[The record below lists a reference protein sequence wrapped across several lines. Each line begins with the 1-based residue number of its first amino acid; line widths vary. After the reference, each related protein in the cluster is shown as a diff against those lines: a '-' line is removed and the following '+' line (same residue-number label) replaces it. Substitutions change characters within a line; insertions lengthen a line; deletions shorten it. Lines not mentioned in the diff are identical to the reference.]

1 MRFAKLAAALLLAFC
16 AFAAPAFGEVAV
28 VDVAR
33 VIERSVPGKEGQQY
47 IDNLRKS
54 LNDELAAFAKSASK
68 DKDAA
73 QKTAQKQAELNAQF
87 NAEYS
92 RVSGLMAEEVRK
104 AVAGWL
110 KANKE
115 GVTVVVPAGSA
126 LGFKPDADVSREI
139 LKRLNRV
146 KIDFAKKK

>member
-16 AFAAPAFGEVAV
+16 AFAGPAFAEVAV

-33 VIERSVPGKEGQQY
+33 VIERSVPGKVGQQY

-73 QKTAQKQAELNAQF
+73 QKTAQKQAELNARF

-92 RVSGLMAEEVRK
+92 RVSSLMGAEVRK
-104 AVAGWL
+104 AVAAWL
-110 KANKE
+110 KANKK
-115 GVTVVVPAGSA
+115 GVTLVVPAGAA
-126 LGFKPDADVSREI
+126 LGFKPEADVSGEI

-146 KIDFAKKK
+146 KIDFSKK

>member
-16 AFAAPAFGEVAV
+16 ALAAPAFAEVAV

-33 VIERSVPGKEGQQY
+33 VIERSVPGKVGQQY

-73 QKTAQKQAELNAQF
+73 QKQAELNARF

-92 RVSGLMAEEVRK
+92 RVSALMGAEVRK

-110 KANKE
+110 KANKK
-115 GVTVVVPAGSA
+115 GVTLVVPAGAA

-146 KIDFAKKK
+146 SIDFSQK

>member
-16 AFAAPAFGEVAV
+16 AFAGPAFAEVAV

-33 VIERSVPGKEGQQY
+33 VIERSVPGKVGQQY

-73 QKTAQKQAELNAQF
+73 QKTAQKPRF
-87 NAEYS
+87 YS
-92 RVSGLMAEEVRK
+92 VDSIWSGPDRNHSGCGSPCERVQR
-104 AVAGWL
+104 
-110 KANKE
+110 
-115 GVTVVVPAGSA
+115 
-126 LGFKPDADVSREI
+126 R
-139 LKRLNRV
+139 NRRS
-146 KIDFAKKK
+146 

>member
-16 AFAAPAFGEVAV
+16 AFAGPAFAEVAV

-33 VIERSVPGKEGQQY
+33 VIERSVPGKVGQQY

-73 QKTAQKQAELNAQF
+73 QKTAQKQAELNARF

-92 RVSGLMAEEVRK
+92 RVSGLMASV
-104 AVAGWL
+104 
-110 KANKE
+110 
-115 GVTVVVPAGSA
+115 VTLSSRRVSSGDA
-126 LGFKPDADVSREI
+126 LASRTM
-139 LKRLNRV
+139 
-146 KIDFAKKK
+146 AW

>member
-16 AFAAPAFGEVAV
+16 ALAAPAFAEVAV

-33 VIERSVPGKEGQQY
+33 VIERSVPGKVGQQY

-73 QKTAQKQAELNAQF
+73 QKTAQKQAELNARF
-87 NAEYS
+87 NAEYN
-92 RVSGLMAEEVRK
+92 RVSSLMGAEVRK
-104 AVAGWL
+104 AVAAWL
-110 KANKE
+110 KANKK
-115 GVTVVVPAGSA
+115 GVTLVVPAGAA
-126 LGFKPDADVSREI
+126 LGFKPEADVSGEI

-146 KIDFAKKK
+146 SIDFSQK

>member
-16 AFAAPAFGEVAV
+16 ALAAPAFAEVAV
-28 VDVAR
+28 VDVG
-33 VIERSVPGKEGQQY
+33 SVPGKEGQQY

-146 KIDFAKKK
+146 KIDFSKK

>member
-16 AFAAPAFGEVAV
+16 ALAAPAFGEVAV

-33 VIERSVPGKEGQQY
+33 VIERSVPGKAGQQY
-47 IDNLRKS
+47 IDKLRES
-54 LNDELAAFAKSASK
+54 LNKELTDYTASVLN

-73 QKTAQKQAELNAQF
+73 QKTAQKQAELNARF

-92 RVSGLMAEEVRK
+92 RVSSLMGAEVRK
-104 AVAGWL
+104 AVAAWL
-110 KANKE
+110 KANKK
-115 GVTVVVPAGSA
+115 GVTLVVPAGAA
-126 LGFKPDADVSREI
+126 LGFKPEADVSGEI

-146 KIDFAKKK
+146 SIDFSQK